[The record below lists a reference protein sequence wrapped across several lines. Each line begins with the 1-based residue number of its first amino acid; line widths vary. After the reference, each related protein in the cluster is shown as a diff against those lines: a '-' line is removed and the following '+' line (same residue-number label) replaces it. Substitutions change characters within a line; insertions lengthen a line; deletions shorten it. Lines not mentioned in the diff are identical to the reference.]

1 MSVKGIR
8 FSRNFG
14 KEAAIM
20 AGLTK
25 SSGDG
30 CLVIDCDL
38 QQFSD
43 FFTTCVFFRGTILSC
58 HNNYLQCVA
67 SILHHIG
74 GLHKVWDGLRPR
86 DISLYNPPFLLY
98 NQFEKLEFV

>member
-1 MSVKGIR
+1 MSVKGIH

-43 FFTTCVFFRGTILSC
+43 FFTTCVLFRGAILSC
-58 HNNYLQCVA
+58 HNNYLQCGA

-74 GLHKVWDGLRPR
+74 GLDKVFDGLA
-86 DISLYNPPFLLY
+86 FLTD
-98 NQFEKLEFV
+98 